1 MLIQLFYTFAAMQ
14 KVFLALLLSFFIHHL
29 QAQSSLKVYGT
40 VKDTAGQPIELVN
53 IKVVG
58 TNYGTTSNKKGEYS
72 LEIKKKQTIILLFS
86 RINFAEKEL
95 ALNYQSTPLNLDVV
109 LTPKDKELSEVKIT
123 DQKAK
128 EKGLTH
134 IEPKLLDNIP
144 NISGNKIQTFIK
156 TLPGVASANELSSTY
171 SVRGGNFDE
180 NLVYINGIEVF
191 RPVLLQS
198 GQQEGLNMVNPDL
211 VSKIEFSA
219 GGFSA
224 IYDDKMSSVL
234 DIRYKKPSTFGASA
248 SASLLGASGHVE
260 GSHFNQKFTHISGIR
275 YKNSQYLLGSME
287 TQGEYKP
294 NFLDFQT
301 NLGYEINKNLNI
313 SLLGY
318 YANNNYLFL
327 PEDRSTSF
335 GTTNEALNLHVDFE
349 GNEKDRFTSIMGGLS
364 IEYRPAENASL
375 KLTSSAYDNKESLT
389 YDIQGRYSL
398 NQLDKQLGS
407 SSFGDS
413 ILNLGIGSF
422 IDHAR
427 SYFDANIYNIKHTGW
442 LQKGRHFIQW
452 GAKYQMEQVEDRI
465 NEWKMIDS
473 AGFSVPHTHE
483 EIQLAEYWNSKNSLK
498 SNRYSGYL
506 QANYKNDGTA
516 LWNIE
521 YGARVSWWD
530 VNEELLLS
538 PRIALG
544 WYPSDDQKLYFRI
557 GGGIYYQSVFYR
569 EIIDR
574 QGTMHKNTP
583 TPYSI
588 QYTASADYDFKMFDR
603 PFHLKTEIY
612 YKDLKQIIPY
622 SVDNIRLVYYPEK
635 EGHGYT
641 TGVDFRVNGEFVE
654 GTDSWLSLSLMK
666 SGIDIQ
672 GEEYGTQPL
681 PNDHLVNVSL
691 FFQDYV
697 PGNERFRMYLAL
709 FYLSGLPFGPPNNE
723 TYYAPLRM
731 QDYKRVDL
739 GFSVDL
745 KSKQKVYGSRFI
757 KSFKDIV
764 LNLEVFNLLGI
775 ANTVSYNWVTVVPNS
790 ANVTNN
796 IYNNYAVPNRL
807 SARRFN
813 LRLMISF

>member
-1 MLIQLFYTFAAMQ
+1 MQ
-14 KVFLALLLSFFIHHL
+14 KFILTILLSLFINQFLAQTSWT
-29 QAQSSLKVYGT
+29 VYGT
-40 VKDTAGQPIELVN
+40 VKDSTGKSIELVN
-53 IKVVG
+53 VKVLNSNNG
-58 TNYGTTSNKKGEYS
+58 TVSNKNGEYS
-72 LEIKKKQTIILLFS
+72 LNIKGEKDIILQFS
-86 RINFAEKEL
+86 RINFSNREF
-95 ALNYQSTPLNLDVV
+95 ALSYKSQPVKIDVV
-109 LTPKDKELSEVKIT
+109 LTPKDEELSEVKII

-144 NISGNKIQTFIK
+144 NISGDKIQTFIK

-180 NLVYINGIEVF
+180 NLVYINGFEVF

-198 GQQEGLNMVNPDL
+198 GQQEGLNMANPDL
-211 VSKIEFSA
+211 VSNIEFSA

-224 IYDDKMSSVL
+224 KYDDKMSSVL
-234 DIRYKKPSTFGASA
+234 DIKYKKPRAFGASA
-248 SASLLGASGHVE
+248 SVSMLGASGHIE
-260 GSHFNQKFTHISGIR
+260 GSHFNKKFTHLTGIR
-275 YKNSQYLLGSME
+275 YKNSQYLLSSLE
-287 TQGEYKP
+287 TKGEYKP

-301 NLGYEINKNLNI
+301 NLGYQINNNLSIN
-313 SLLGY
+313 LLGY

-335 GTTNEALNLHVDFE
+335 GTTNEPLNLYIDFE
-349 GNEKDRFTSIMGGLS
+349 GNEKDQFTSLMAGLS
-364 IEYRPAENASL
+364 LEYRPSENMGLILSG
-375 KLTSSAYDNKESLT
+375 SGYDNSESLT

-398 NQLDKQLGS
+398 NQLDKELGS
-407 SSFGDS
+407 STFGDS

-427 SYFDANIYNIKHTGW
+427 SYFDANIYNIKHSGW
-442 LQKGRHFIQW
+442 LQKGNHFIQW
-452 GAKYQMEQVEDRI
+452 GAKYQIEQVEDRI

-473 AGFSVPHTHE
+473 AGFAVPYTNE
-483 EIQLAEYWNSKNSLK
+483 EIRLSEYWSSQNSLN

-506 QANYKNDGTA
+506 QANYKSDGDI

-521 YGARVSWWD
+521 YGARLSWWD
-530 VNEELLLS
+530 VNEELLFS
-538 PRIALG
+538 PRVSLG
-544 WYPSDDQKLYFRI
+544 WYPSENKKLYFRL

-574 QGTMHKNTP
+574 QGDIHKDTP

-588 QYTASADYDFKMFDR
+588 QYTASGDYDFKMFER

-622 SVDNIRLVYYPEK
+622 SVDNIRLIYYPEK
-635 EGHGYT
+635 KANGYSA
-641 TGVDFRVNGEFVE
+641 GIDFRVNGEFVK

-666 SGIDIQ
+666 SGIDIK

-681 PNDHLVNVSL
+681 PTDHLVNISL

-697 PGNERFRMYLAL
+697 PGNKRFRMYLAL

-731 QDYKRVDL
+731 QDYKRVDI

-745 KSKQKVYGSRFI
+745 KDKQKVYNSAVIRA
-757 KSFKDIV
+757 FKDIT
-764 LNLEVFNLLGI
+764 LNLEIFNLLGI
-775 ANTVSYNWVTVVPNS
+775 SNTVSYNWVTVVPNS
-790 ANVTNN
+790 AIFGSNIHNN
-796 IYNNYAVPNRL
+796 FAVPNRL

-813 LRLMISF
+813 LKLLVSF